1 MSYSGASQ
9 PEIINAGHVK
19 SSSARTG
26 TVMADHER
34 TIGLESW
41 IIDLSLM
48 EGEQERRSFFDD
60 QPHLCTQ
67 QSVQKLYDAV
77 VYMAGIDL
85 KRAERLAEAASWI
98 AADLREPNAFAQ
110 SARAVGHVLYLNGK
124 YRQAIAQYEKALE
137 IFDSLGRDLDV
148 ARTINGALQSLIF
161 DGQYERAFKLGERAR
176 SVFAANG
183 DRLRLARLDSNM
195 ANIFYR
201 QDRFQ
206 AALDLY
212 QSAYQEFLRLGEAHD
227 IAAVLRNLAVCYVSL
242 NDFDRAEKNYELARE
257 HCKRH
262 GFRLLE
268 VRADYNVAYLYYLR
282 GEYLRAI
289 ELYDRTRKLCEEVG
303 DKYHQALCDLDE
315 SEIYLELNL
324 TESGAELARAAF
336 VSFRLLGMQYETAK
350 AAAFYAIALSHQ
362 ARYKEALEIFD
373 QARDLFIKEKNELW
387 PALIDVYKALVLYEA
402 SEDEQAYDLAASALN
417 YFSPSPLQAKAAIC
431 ELLLASLDLRGGA
444 LAEARRHCA
453 SALNRLRAADSPA
466 IYQAYFVLG
475 QVEEA
480 DGQLDLAR
488 KAYQNAYGKLED
500 LRSHLGR
507 EELKMAFLQ
516 NKLAIYEGVVITSL
530 AADSGGKQDRAA
542 FEYIE
547 RAKSRS
553 LTDLIAFRAPSLVS
567 RSREHSVAMEQLRAL
582 RQKLTLI
589 YHQVELEE
597 LNPGA
602 RSSARIQALKHQG
615 RQMEDELMKAFS
627 RFQSMDHEFVGLQNA
642 ATASVEELQASLPDD
657 AMLVE
662 YYEARGMFYVCL
674 ATRNSLKILPVVQ
687 VSRVREH
694 LRLLQLQLAKFRLG
708 PDYIRPFR
716 QLLLDATRA
725 HLRELYSLII
735 APVRRELNAAHL
747 VMVPHGFLHYL
758 PFHALA
764 DHDRHLIDDYSI
776 SYAPSGSV
784 FALCQQKKPS
794 TNGHSLVMA
803 VPDRRAPHIE
813 QEAQF
818 VAKALGNAR
827 LFVGQEATEENLR
840 AYGPQSRYIHIAT
853 HGYFRQDNPMFS
865 SIRLGSSWLN
875 LFDLY
880 QLELNAELITLSG
893 CGTGM
898 NVVVGGDELI
908 GLVRGLLYAG
918 AQTLL
923 VSLWEIHDQSTAELM
938 RDFYDAYKAG
948 PNKAAALRSA
958 MLKVREKHPHPYF
971 WAAFAL
977 VGKFS

>member
-1 MSYSGASQ
+1 MAE
-9 PEIINAGHVK
+9 PD
-19 SSSARTG
+19 G
-26 TVMADHER
+26 TN
-34 TIGLESW
+34 GLEPW
-41 IIDLSLM
+41 IVDLSCM
-48 EGEQERRSFFDD
+48 DSESGRRSFLDH
-60 QPHLCTQ
+60 QPRLYTR
-67 QSVQKLYDAV
+67 QSVEKLYDAV
-77 VYMAGIDL
+77 VHLAGIDL

-98 AADLREPNAFAQ
+98 ASDLKDSHAFAQ
-110 SARAVGHVLYLNGK
+110 SSRAVGHVLYLNGK

-137 IFDSLGRDLDV
+137 IFESLGRDLDV

-161 DGQYERAFKLGERAR
+161 DGQYGRAFKLGERAR
-176 SVFAANG
+176 SIFEANG
-183 DRLRLARLDSNM
+183 DRLRLARLNSNM

-201 QDRFQ
+201 QDRFH
-206 AALDLY
+206 AALELY
-212 QSAYQEFLRLGEAHD
+212 ESAYQEFLGLGEAQD
-227 IAAVLRNLAVCYVSL
+227 IAAILRNLAVCYVSL
-242 NDFDRAEKNYELARE
+242 SDFERAEKTYELARE
-257 HCKRH
+257 HCRRH

-268 VRADYNVAYLYYLR
+268 VRADYNIAYLYYLR

-289 ELYDRTRKLCEEVG
+289 ELYDATRTLCEEVG
-303 DKYHQALCDLDE
+303 DKYHKALCDLDE

-324 TESGAELARAAF
+324 TEGGAELARAAF
-336 VSFRLLGMQYETAK
+336 VSFRQLEMQYETAK
-350 AAAFYAIALSHQ
+350 AAAFFAIALSQQGRH
-362 ARYKEALEIFD
+362 KEALEIFD
-373 QARDLFIKEKNELW
+373 QSRDLFVKEKNELW
-387 PALIDVYKALVLYEA
+387 PALIDLYKALVLYEA
-402 SEDEQAYDLAASALN
+402 EDDERAYDLAASALD
-417 YFSPSPLQAKAAIC
+417 YFRSSPLQAKAAIC
-431 ELLLASLDLRGGA
+431 ELLLASMQLRAGGLLEAREQCNSA
-444 LAEARRHCA
+444 LA
-453 SALNRLRAADSPA
+453 RLRNAESPA
-466 IYQAYFVLG
+466 AYQAYFVLG

-480 DGQLDLAR
+480 VGEMGLAR
-488 KAYQNAYGKLED
+488 QAYEDAYGKLED

-507 EELKMAFLQ
+507 EELKIAFLQ
-516 NKLAIYEGVVITSL
+516 NKLAIYEGLVITSL
-530 AADSGGKQDRAA
+530 ASGSGPEQDRAA

-553 LTDLIAFRAPSLVS
+553 LTDLIAFRAPSLIS
-567 RSREHSVAMEQLRAL
+567 RTPEHSAPMEQLRAL
-582 RQKLTLI
+582 RQKLTWI
-589 YHQVELEE
+589 YHQIELEE
-597 LNPGA
+597 LNPGV
-602 RSSARIQALKHQG
+602 RSFARIQGLKQQG
-615 RQMEDELMKAFS
+615 RQMEDALMKAFS
-627 RFQSMDHEFVGLQNA
+627 QLQTMDQEFIGLQNA
-642 ATASVEELQASLPDD
+642 ATTSVEEMQSRLPAD

-662 YYEARGMFYVCL
+662 YYEARGMFYACL
-674 ATRNSLKILPVVQ
+674 ATRDHLQIFPVAHTK
-687 VSRVREH
+687 RVREE

-708 PDYIRPFR
+708 LDYVRPFR
-716 QLLLDATRA
+716 QLLLEATQA
-725 HLRELYSLII
+725 HLRELSTLMITPI
-735 APVRRELNAAHL
+735 RRQLNASHL
-747 VMVPHGFLHYL
+747 VIVPHGFLHYL

-784 FALCQQKKPS
+784 FALCQGKKSAP
-794 TNGHSLVMA
+794 NGRSLVMA

-827 LFVGQEATEENLR
+827 LFVGAEATEENLR
-840 AYGPQSRYIHIAT
+840 AYGPQSQYIHIAT

-865 SIRLGSSWLN
+865 SIRLGTSWLN

-880 QLELNAELITLSG
+880 QLHLNAELVTLSG

-938 RDFYDAYKAG
+938 RDFYDAYKAA

-958 MLKVREKHPHPYF
+958 ILKARAEHPHPYF

>member
-1 MSYSGASQ
+1 MQGMA
-9 PEIINAGHVK
+9 K

-26 TVMADHER
+26 TVMADQR
-34 TIGLESW
+34 TSELQPW
-41 IIDLSLM
+41 IIGLSLM
-48 EGEQERRSFFDD
+48 EGEQERRSFFDN
-60 QPHLCTQ
+60 QPQLCTQ
-67 QSVQKLYDAV
+67 QSVQELYDAV

-85 KRAERLAEAASWI
+85 KRAERLAEAAAWI
-98 AADLREPNAFAQ
+98 AASLSEPYAFAQ
-110 SARAVGHVLYLNGK
+110 SARAAGHILYLNGK
-124 YRQAIAQYEKALE
+124 YRMAIAQYEKSLE
-137 IFDSLGRDLDV
+137 IFESLGRDLDV

-176 SVFAANG
+176 GVFAANG

-206 AALDLY
+206 AALDMY
-212 QSAYQEFLRLGEAHD
+212 EGAYQEFLRLGEAHD

-324 TESGAELARAAF
+324 TEGGAELARAAF

-350 AAAFYAIALSHQ
+350 AAAFFAIALSHQ
-362 ARYKEALEIFD
+362 ARHKEALEIFD
-373 QARDLFIKEKNELW
+373 QARDLFISEKNELW

-402 SEDEQAYDLAASALN
+402 SEDEQAHELAASALS

-431 ELLLASLDLRGGA
+431 ELLLASMDLRAGD
-444 LAEARRHCA
+444 LMEARRHCD
-453 SALNRLRAADSPA
+453 SALARLLGADSPA
-466 IYQAYFVLG
+466 LYQAYFVLG

-480 DGQLDLAR
+480 DGQMDLAR
-488 KAYQNAYGKLED
+488 NAYQNAYGKLED

-507 EELKMAFLQ
+507 EELKIAFLQ

-553 LTDLIAFRAPSLVS
+553 LTDLIAFRAPSLAS
-567 RSREHSVAMEQLRAL
+567 RSGEHSVAMEQLRAF
-582 RQKLTLI
+582 RQKLTWI

-597 LNPGA
+597 LNPGV
-602 RSSARIQALKHQG
+602 RSLARIQGLKQQG
-615 RQMEDELMKAFS
+615 RLMEDELMKAFS
-627 RFQSMDHEFVGLQNA
+627 QFKTMDHEFVSLQNA
-642 ATASVEELQASLPDD
+642 ATASVEQLQASLPDD

-662 YYEARGMFYVCL
+662 YYEARGMFYACL
-674 ATRNSLKILPVVQ
+674 ATRNSLKILPVVRA
-687 VSRVREH
+687 SRVREH

-708 PDYIRPFR
+708 ADYIRPFR
-716 QLLLDATRA
+716 QLLLEATRA
-725 HLRELYSLII
+725 HLRELYSLLI
-735 APVRRELNAAHL
+735 APVRRELKAAHL
-747 VMVPHGFLHYL
+747 VVVPHGFLHYL

-794 TNGHSLVMA
+794 TSGHSLVMA

-827 LFVGQEATEENLR
+827 LFIGAEATEENLR
-840 AYGPQSRYIHIAT
+840 THGPQSRYIHIAT

-880 QLELNAELITLSG
+880 QLQLNAELITLSG

-958 MLKVREKHPHPYF
+958 MLKVRESHPHPYF
-971 WAAFAL
+971 WAAFAM

>member
-1 MSYSGASQ
+1 
-9 PEIINAGHVK
+9 
-19 SSSARTG
+19 
-26 TVMADHER
+26 VMTEPNE
-34 TIGLESW
+34 TNGLESW
-41 IIDLSLM
+41 IVDLSFM
-48 EGEQERRSFFDD
+48 ETGPARRSFLDD
-60 QPHLCTQ
+60 QPLLYTP

-77 VYMAGIDL
+77 VHLAGIDL

-98 AADLREPNAFAQ
+98 ATDLKDSYAFAQ

-137 IFDSLGRDLDV
+137 IFESLGRDLDV
-148 ARTINGALQSLIF
+148 ARTINGALQSLIY
-161 DGQYERAFKLGERAR
+161 DGQYDRAFKLGERAR
-176 SVFAANG
+176 SIFEANG
-183 DRLRLARLDSNM
+183 DRLRLARLNSNM

-201 QDRFQ
+201 QDRFH
-206 AALDLY
+206 AALELY
-212 QSAYQEFLRLGEAHD
+212 QSAYQEFLRLGDAQD
-227 IAAVLRNLAVCYVSL
+227 LAVLVRNLAVCYISL
-242 NDFDRAEKNYELARE
+242 NDLDRAQETYEFARE

-262 GFRLLE
+262 GFHLLE
-268 VRADYNVAYLYYLR
+268 VKADYNIAYLYYLR

-289 ELYDRTRKLCEEVG
+289 DLYDSTRARCEEVG
-303 DKYHQALCDLDE
+303 DKYHKALCDLDE

-324 TESGAELARAAF
+324 TESGAELARSAF
-336 VSFRLLGMQYETAK
+336 VSFRQLGMQYETAK
-350 AAAFYAIALSHQ
+350 AAAFFAIALSHQ
-362 ARYKEALEIFD
+362 GRHKEALEIFD
-373 QARDLFIKEKNELW
+373 QSRDLFVKEKNELW

-402 SEDEQAYDLAASALN
+402 EEDERAYDLAVSALD
-417 YFSPSPLQAKAAIC
+417 YFNSSPLQAKAAIC
-431 ELLLASLDLRGGA
+431 ELLLASMHLRSGG
-444 LAEARRHCA
+444 LAEARSQCN
-453 SALNRLRAADSPA
+453 SALARLREADSPA

-480 DGQLDLAR
+480 LGEMELAR
-488 KAYQNAYGKLED
+488 QAYQNAYRKLED

-507 EELKMAFLQ
+507 EELKIAFLQ
-516 NKLAIYEGVVITSL
+516 NKLAIYEGLVITSL
-530 AADSGGKQDRAA
+530 ASGSGSQQDRAA

-553 LTDLIAFRAPSLVS
+553 LTDLIAFRAPSLIS
-567 RSREHSVAMEQLRAL
+567 RTPEHSAPMEQLRAL
-582 RQKLTLI
+582 RQKLTWI

-597 LNPGA
+597 LNPGL
-602 RSSARIQALKHQG
+602 RSSARILELKQQG
-615 RQMEDELMKAFS
+615 RQMEDALMKAFS
-627 RFQSMDHEFVGLQNA
+627 QFQTMDQEFVGLQNA
-642 ATASVEELQASLPDD
+642 ATTSVEDLQTRLPADS
-657 AMLVE
+657 MLVE
-662 YYEARGMFYVCL
+662 YYEARGMFYACL
-674 ATRNSLKILPVVQ
+674 ATRDHLKIFPVAPTK
-687 VSRVREH
+687 RVLEQ

-708 PDYIRPFR
+708 VDYIRPFR
-716 QLLLDATRA
+716 QLLLEATQS
-725 HLRELYSLII
+725 HLRELYSLIV
-735 APVRRELNAAHL
+735 APIRRQLNASHL
-747 VMVPHGFLHYL
+747 VIVPHGFLHYL

-764 DHDRHLIDDYSI
+764 DHDRHLIDDYTI

-784 FALCQQKKPS
+784 FALCQQKKPAS
-794 TNGHSLVMA
+794 GESSLVMA

-813 QEAQF
+813 QEAHF

-827 LFVGQEATEENLR
+827 LFVGSEATEENLR

-880 QLELNAELITLSG
+880 QLHLNAELVTLSG

-938 RDFYDAYKAG
+938 RDFYDAYKAA

-958 MLKVREKHPHPYF
+958 VLKAREEHPHPYF

-977 VGKFS
+977 VGRFS